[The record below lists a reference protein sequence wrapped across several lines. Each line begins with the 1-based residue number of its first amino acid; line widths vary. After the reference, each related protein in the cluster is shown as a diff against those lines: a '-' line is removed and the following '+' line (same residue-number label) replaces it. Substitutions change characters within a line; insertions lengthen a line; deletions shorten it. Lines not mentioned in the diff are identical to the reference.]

1 MKSLT
6 CWKEV
11 ITVSG
16 VSLMLLGLNIAALA
30 S

>member
-11 ITVSG
+11 ITVFG
-16 VSLMLLGLNIAALA
+16 VSLMLLVANVAAVA